1 MQNNSC
7 IRKPQ
12 VSIHT
17 YMFYLVG
24 VWHNKK
30 YINYFQITN
39 ILEVGGG
46 GGVRTPGIHP
56 LDPPAPGI

>member
-17 YMFYLVG
+17 YMFYLFG
-24 VWHNKK
+24 VLHNKN

-39 ILEVGGG
+39 ILVVGG
-46 GGVRTPGIHP
+46 GGVRTPWILP
-56 LDPPAPGI
+56 LDPPAPCI